1 MCWVYISGDMQM
13 FIDMGVDVS
22 WVSCPWMSDVT
33 ITVKMSEYV
42 QGSLRCHAQ
51 QDIYALWTHVDVG
64 KVLQTCLHAGMLLNN
79 IYIPAF

>member
-1 MCWVYISGDMQM
+1 M

-22 WVSCPWMSDVT
+22 WVLWPWMSDVT

-64 KVLQTCLHAGMLLNN
+64 NMRECC
-79 IYIPAF
+79 

>member
-1 MCWVYISGDMQM
+1 M

-22 WVSCPWMSDVT
+22 WVLCPWMSDVT
-33 ITVKMSEYV
+33 ITAKMSEYV

-64 KVLQTCLHAGMLLNN
+64 KVLQTWLHAGMLLNN
-79 IYIPAF
+79 ILIPAF